1 MPAFGSQPGLP
12 AFTAANN
19 KIFMDGKPIRL
30 RGANWFGFEGANA
43 VVDGLWE
50 RPMSEYVGFLASQG
64 FNAVRV
70 PLAMDNIANDPTIEY
85 NMVKKDS
92 FFNGISHGRTSL
104 EALDR
109 LVALCAANGLL
120 VMLDVH
126 RLQAS
131 VWPTSHGLWYEPGQA
146 KRGQTTAQLLAAW
159 GTLTSRYC
167 QMWNIFAADLFNEP
181 WGGSWAS
188 GDDKDWRAAAEE
200 VGDFVEAEKEA
211 AARPAAARAGHSTEA
226 GLRPARGGGRH
237 P

>member
-19 KIFMDGKPIRL
+19 KIFIDGKPIRL

-50 RPMSEYVGFLASQG
+50 RPMAEYVGFLASQG

-92 FFNGISHGRTSL
+92 FFNGIAHGRTSL

-120 VMLDVH
+120 VI
-126 RLQAS
+126 APPS
-131 VWPTSHGLWYEPGQA
+131 
-146 KRGQTTAQLLAAW
+146 
-159 GTLTSRYC
+159 
-167 QMWNIFAADLFNEP
+167 AD
-181 WGGSWAS
+181 S
-188 GDDKDWRAAAEE
+188 AAA
-200 VGDFVEAEKEA
+200 
-211 AARPAAARAGHSTEA
+211 
-226 GLRPARGGGRH
+226 
-237 P
+237 

>member
-12 AFTAANN
+12 AFPAANN

-50 RPMSEYVGFLASQG
+50 RPMAEYVGFLASQG

-70 PLAMDNIANDPTIEY
+70 PLAMDNIANDPTVEY

-92 FFNGISHGRTSL
+92 FFNGIAHGRTSL

-120 VMLDVH
+120 VMLDDAIGQVTCAVTPDGMHACVH
-126 RLQAS
+126 ACACGG
-131 VWPTSHGLWYEPGQA
+131 VPWE
-146 KRGQTTAQLLAAW
+146 
-159 GTLTSRYC
+159 LTSA
-167 QMWNIFAADLFNEP
+167 Q
-181 WGGSWAS
+181 
-188 GDDKDWRAAAEE
+188 
-200 VGDFVEAEKEA
+200 
-211 AARPAAARAGHSTEA
+211 
-226 GLRPARGGGRH
+226 
-237 P
+237 